1 MSRCWERGVARCT
14 PLLDLRRK
22 LASPGGLHTLPAM
35 SSIDCLRR
43 MAHNNAWANLRL
55 HRAISQL
62 TDAEY
67 RAERTSFFPSLH
79 LTLVHTLFVDRYYL
93 DALEGGGRGMS
104 LWPELERFAREEGFL
119 QVHETQRVLPRRG
132 AAIAR
137 VCHCCADA
145 GAKDPRPTN
154 VFTPPS
160 RARASSC
167 LLALEGTTSRGLRG

>member
-1 MSRCWERGVARCT
+1 M
-14 PLLDLRRK
+14 
-22 LASPGGLHTLPAM
+22 ASPGGLHPLLAM

-79 LTLVHTLFVDRYYL
+79 LTLVHTLFVDRYDL
-93 DALEGGGRGMS
+93 DALEGGGRG
-104 LWPELERFAREEGFL
+104 
-119 QVHETQRVLPRRG
+119 

-137 VCHCCADA
+137 VFHCCADA